1 MKLQHL
7 AVVFVIIMLPI
18 SLVLARYTDVNIG
31 VIQSQAS
38 YNDVLLNATYD
49 AVRAYQLNTLSNGY
63 SAINDSKVRDVSASV
78 NSFFNGL
85 ASGLGVSA
93 YKREDLQSYIP
104 AILFTMYDGYYLYGD
119 YQNIV
124 SLENGKQVYSEE
136 NSKELISSN
145 AIKPFIYYSCEYTY
159 GSNLDI
165 VINYTLDNY
174 ITIMG
179 TYSSGGKKQVI
190 NRGG

>member
-136 NSKELISSN
+136 N
-145 AIKPFIYYSCEYTY
+145 
-159 GSNLDI
+159 
-165 VINYTLDNY
+165 
-174 ITIMG
+174 
-179 TYSSGGKKQVI
+179 
-190 NRGG
+190 